1 MIMSAR
7 PMLAV
12 AACCVP
18 LLACPA
24 AWGTPEAAARAPAR
38 DPMLAPADA
47 RSAPGAASA
56 AAPAAE
62 LPQARHLMVIDGRRF
77 VVWGGRKR
85 GVGEMLGD
93 ARIERIED
101 SAIVVRLDGTLQRLP
116 LYGDVTRRPAI
127 ESTAPLKPPSGAG
140 ALPRPAR
147 PTEAVSLARPERP
160 TPPGGRPDSRSEP
173 RPDFPT
179 RAGDPQ

>member
-1 MIMSAR
+1 MF
-7 PMLAV
+7 AV

-24 AWGTPEAAARAPAR
+24 AWANPEAAVRAPAR

-47 RSAPGAASA
+47 RPAPGAASA

-127 ESTAPLKPPSGAG
+127 ESPAPQKSPFGVG
-140 ALPRPAR
+140 TLPRPAR
-147 PTEAVSLARPERP
+147 PTEAVSMARPERP
-160 TPPGGRPDSRSEP
+160 PRPDIRPDNRPDSLS
-173 RPDFPT
+173 

>member
-1 MIMSAR
+1 MITSTR
-7 PMLAV
+7 PLLAA

-24 AWGTPEAAARAPAR
+24 AWASPEAAGRAPSR

-47 RSAPGAASA
+47 RPAAAAASS
-56 AAPAAE
+56 AAPATEA
-62 LPQARHLMVIDGRRF
+62 PQARHLMVIDGRRY
-77 VVWGGRKR
+77 VVWGGRIR
-85 GVGEMLGD
+85 GVGEMLGE

-127 ESTAPLKPPSGAG
+127 ESPAPPKPPSAAG

-147 PTEAVSLARPERP
+147 PAEAVSLAPPERP
-160 TPPGGRPDSRSEP
+160 PRPELRPAGRPESS
-173 RPDFPT
+173 T